1 MIVKHGLDY
10 WTGTVYTTNRRVWEH
25 DHKFKEYLKMIRAEA
40 IDMETATIFIV
51 GFVNHIPK
59 GALLLV
65 SDSPMTPEGVK
76 TVRSDKSVNERF
88 VRTHLEIGIDSLIE
102 LRDSGAS
109 VKHLRF
115 ESPDHERDPGW

>member
-1 MIVKHGLDY
+1 M
-10 WTGTVYTTNRRVWEH
+10 
-25 DHKFKEYLKMIRAEA
+25 
-40 IDMETATIFIV
+40 

-76 TVRSDKSVNERF
+76 TTKSDKAVTEKY

-102 LRDSGAS
+102 LRDSGES

-115 ESPDHERDPGW
+115 E